1 MAKSWTDEKWLGS
14 GQPEEF
20 TKLVFALEV
29 LDNDVNSSVRF
40 ISIQVGEQS
49 IYDIQFTTEPGLS
62 EDNEWLKLLEND
74 YKIKSFYVKKINS
87 ELNTAQDLKYLSKIY
102 K

>member
-1 MAKSWTDEKWLGS
+1 MIFKRR
-14 GQPEEF
+14 
-20 TKLVFALEV
+20 V
-29 LDNDVNSSVRF
+29 LSDYKKIKNTNL
-40 ISIQVGEQS
+40 Q
-49 IYDIQFTTEPGLS
+49 LS

-87 ELNTAQDLKYLSKIY
+87 ELNTGQDLKYLSKIY

>member
-1 MAKSWTDEKWLGS
+1 MIFKRKILSDYKKIKNTNL
-14 GQPEEF
+14 Q
-20 TKLVFALEV
+20 
-29 LDNDVNSSVRF
+29 
-40 ISIQVGEQS
+40 
-49 IYDIQFTTEPGLS
+49 LS